1 MKLANLKLPKVMH
14 WLIYAAGILVV
25 LSAIVISLAGT
36 GWFRNILQHR
46 IENSLAQITGGKV
59 EIDGMRF
66 RPLSLRVS
74 ARRLVIH
81 GLERDSSLPLFSA
94 SDVVADISPESLVE
108 FRLLLR
114 KLQWQQASLRIRTY
128 PDGSTNVPGATV
140 SPGQGQGLADL
151 FNLGIKHLNLGHTTL
166 DWNNQRIRFGAS
178 ARNLAIE
185 LHISQMHH
193 YLGTIASSAVVF
205 AWKSGTLPPVSFA
218 TSFTLSSNQLQLQAL
233 SWQIENLRG
242 HLAGSLRWTPQPA
255 GSFEFRTN
263 GGLQKLARALKSTS
277 LESGYLYID
286 GKGNYGEK
294 GLSVEGRMQ
303 VRELRLKTPRFKPGP
318 ISLSADY
325 DLTPGN
331 NMKLSDLVF
340 AGIEGR
346 ARGEANVSFAR
357 ASPRI
362 VLRSRIEKLDLSAL
376 LNAFPASAGSIGIIH
391 PHAIISGVVDADWQR
406 PSGLQ
411 GQFDLQLL
419 PPAQQPAAGLSLSG
433 HAQGSLVLDRKA
445 VLTIK
450 DAQISTPHS
459 SLAVQGTFGNIRSSL
474 AVKFM
479 TTDFEEWR
487 PVAKILIETKHPLP
501 IKLHSQAVFNGT
513 VSGTLSNPEIDGQI
527 SAGNFNYGGWLWDS
541 IQAGILA
548 SPQRVRIQSGRLRL
562 GKSSLILNAE
572 ATLIHWKL
580 EPHSAVRLQATA
592 RETPLAGLRA
602 ALDLKPSMEGLLTG
616 QVQAEGT
623 VENLSG
629 RGQITVH
636 KGKFAGLPFASLS
649 ANVLA
654 SKSAWE
660 ASDIELVEG
669 KGHAEGDL
677 EINPVQ
683 RTFSANLRG
692 RDFPLGHL
700 HMFIPQ
706 KPGAKGN
713 GEVSGLVSFDLDG
726 KGSFDNARVHSTL
739 DVTQLSWKGQSLG
752 SIHGDAEWQ
761 GQQISIKVK
770 GGGGQTGNFQAR
782 GDMETRNNW
791 PLHLSGQYS
800 DLRADPWIEEFSGHS
815 MAAQVSLSG
824 SFSIS
829 GPLMERG
836 QIVGNSQIQ
845 QLKINF
851 PSLKLSNAAPVE
863 VSYAKQN
870 LEFTQFRLQGES
882 TNFEVGGSIRFRQP
896 PSLDFTVRGK
906 AAATLLSLLE
916 SRVQATGESD
926 VEVRVRGTLAE
937 PDLNGTVEVKDVGLG
952 YPELPFRLN
961 SLNGT
966 IKLQGERAVISSLK
980 GTVGG
985 GTVDLGGFMVLQ
997 EGLRYQIHTRLSQV
1011 RVRYP
1016 ADFTSVLDGDLRLAG
1031 TAERG
1036 QLSGN
1041 ISVRNIFAPENL
1053 SLVDFLTG
1061 SSNLLGAPS
1070 PNAPSPFASHIN
1082 LNVRLASL
1090 RPVRIE
1096 THNLRLVS
1104 DIDIRLQ
1111 GTLANPV
1118 AVGNIYL
1125 RSGQT
1130 VFRGNRYTLT
1140 RGDISMSNPFQTEP
1154 VLDLQVNTQVDKYD
1168 LTLELSGPPD
1178 RIKLSYRSDPPL
1190 PTEDILSLLAF
1201 GYSRRLE
1208 EFAPQPTSPLSSA
1221 STGLLSQA
1229 LSSQISGRIQRLFG
1243 VSRIKLSPISSEVG
1257 TLGGPVLTIEQQLSS
1272 KLTLTYQT
1280 STANSL
1286 YRVIEFDFTVNPRMS
1301 VRGFRDQNGIFGLE
1315 LKFRKRFK

>member
-1 MKLANLKLPKVMH
+1 MKLTNLKLPKVFH

-25 LSAIVISLAGT
+25 LSAIVISTAST
-36 GWFRNILQHR
+36 AWFRHILQYR

-74 ARRLVIH
+74 VRRLVIH
-81 GLERDSSLPLFSA
+81 GLEKDSSLPLFSA
-94 SDVVADISPESLVE
+94 KNVVVNISPESLVE

-114 KLQWQQASLRIRTY
+114 RLEWQQASLHILTY
-128 PDGSTNVPGATV
+128 PDGSTNVPGTTV
-140 SPGQGQGLADL
+140 SPRQGQGLADL
-151 FNLGIKHLNLGHTTL
+151 FNLGIKHLYLGQTTL
-166 DWNNQRIRFGAS
+166 NWNNQRIRFGAS

-185 LHISQMHH
+185 LHISQEHH
-193 YLGTIASSAVVF
+193 YLGTMASSAAVLT
-205 AWKSGTLPPVSFA
+205 WKSRTLPPVSFA
-218 TSFTLSSNQLQLQAL
+218 TSFTLSSNQVQVQAL
-233 SWQIENLRG
+233 SWQIESLRG
-242 HLAGSLRWTPQPA
+242 HFAGSLRWMPQPA

-263 GGLQKLARALKSTS
+263 GGLQKLSRALKSTS
-277 LESGYLYID
+277 LESGYLYMD
-286 GKGNYGEK
+286 GKGSYGEK

-303 VRELRLKTPRFKPGP
+303 LRELRLKTPRFKPGP
-318 ISLSADY
+318 VSLSADY
-325 DLTPGN
+325 DLTPDN
-331 NMKLSDLVF
+331 NLKLSDLIF
-340 AGIEGR
+340 AGLEGR
-346 ARGEANVSFAR
+346 AYGEANVSFAK

-362 VLRSRIEKLDLSAL
+362 ILRSRIEKLNLSAL
-376 LNAFPASAGSIGIIH
+376 LNAVPGSAGSIGILH
-391 PHAIISGVVDADWQR
+391 PHAVISGVVNADWQR

-411 GQFDLQLL
+411 GQFDVQLL
-419 PPAQQPAAGLSLSG
+419 PPAQQPPAGLPLSG

-445 VLTIK
+445 LLTIK

-459 SLAVQGTFGNIRSSL
+459 SLAAQGTFGNIRSSL
-474 AVKFM
+474 AVKFV

-487 PVAKILIETKHPLP
+487 PVAKILIETKNPLP
-501 IKLHSQAVFNGT
+501 IKLRSQAVFTGT
-513 VSGTLSNPEIDGQI
+513 VSGALSNPEISGQI
-527 SAGNFNYGGWLWDS
+527 SAGNFIYGGWLWDS

-548 SPQRVRIQSGRLRL
+548 SPQHVRIQSGRLRL

-572 ATLIHWKL
+572 ASLVHWKL

-602 ALDLKPSMEGLLTG
+602 ALNLKPSMEGLLTG
-616 QVQAEGT
+616 QAQAEGT
-623 VENLSG
+623 VESFSG
-629 RGQITVH
+629 RGQITIQ
-636 KGKFAGLPFASLS
+636 KGKFAGLPFDSLS
-649 ANVLA
+649 ANIFA
-654 SKSAWE
+654 SKSAWK
-660 ASDIELVEG
+660 ASDIKLVEG
-669 KGHAEGDL
+669 KGHAEGDM

-683 RTFSANLRG
+683 RTFSANLHG

-700 HMFIPQ
+700 YLFAPQ
-706 KPGAKGN
+706 KLGAKGN

-726 KGSFDNARVHSTL
+726 KGSFDSARVHSTL

-761 GQQISIKVK
+761 GQQISVQVK
-770 GGGGQTGNFQAR
+770 GGGGQAGNFQAS
-782 GDMETRNNW
+782 GNMETGDNW
-791 PLHLSGQYS
+791 PLRLSGQYS
-800 DLRADPWIEEFSGHS
+800 DFRADPWIEEFSGHS
-815 MAAQVSLSG
+815 MPAQVSASG
-824 SFSIS
+824 SFAIS
-829 GPLMERG
+829 GPLKEKG
-836 QIVGNSQIQ
+836 QIVGNSRIQ
-845 QLKINF
+845 QLHINF

-863 VSYAKQN
+863 VSYAKQS

-882 TNFEVGGSIRFRQP
+882 TNFEVGGSIRFRHP
-896 PSLDFTVRGK
+896 PSLDFSVRGK
-906 AAATLLSLLE
+906 AAATLLSLVE

-926 VEVRVRGTLAE
+926 MEVRVRGTLAE
-937 PDLNGTVEVKDVGLG
+937 PDLNGTVEVKDVSLG

-966 IKLQGERAVISSLK
+966 IRLQGERAVISSLK

-985 GTVDLGGFMVLQ
+985 GTVDIGGFMVLQ
-997 EGLRYQIHTRLSQV
+997 EALRYQIRTKLSQV

-1031 TAERG
+1031 TTERG
-1036 QLSGN
+1036 QLSGD

-1053 SLVDFLTG
+1053 NLVDFLTG
-1061 SSNLLGAPS
+1061 FSNLLGPPSPSAPS
-1070 PNAPSPFASHIN
+1070 SYASRIS

-1104 DIDIRLQ
+1104 DIDMRLQ

-1125 RSGQT
+1125 RSGQA

-1154 VLDLQVNTQVDKYD
+1154 ILDLQVNTQVDKYD
-1168 LTLELSGPPD
+1168 LTLEVSGPPD
-1178 RIKLSYRSDPPL
+1178 QIKFSYRSDPPL

-1243 VSRIKLSPISSEVG
+1243 VSRIKLSPTSSEVG

-1286 YRVIEFDFTVNPRMS
+1286 YRVIEFDFTVDPRMS